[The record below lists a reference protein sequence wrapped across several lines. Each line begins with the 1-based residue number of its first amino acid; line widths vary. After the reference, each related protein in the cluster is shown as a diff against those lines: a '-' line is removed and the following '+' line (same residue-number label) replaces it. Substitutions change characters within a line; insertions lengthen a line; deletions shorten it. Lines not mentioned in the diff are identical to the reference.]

1 MISVELTDPG
11 AFRLET
17 RLGSWFV
24 SAANSRRLQEELEKP
39 AFLSLEEM
47 EQVRRLGG
55 LCDNGAILYV
65 PGHGRL
71 IWLYRTINATRELY
85 LRCDAEGQWHFGD
98 HFRNMLAD
106 IPCRERNLD
115 EHALLDHL
123 LFRFPLGISTRV
135 KGIRRLT
142 PGEILC
148 IDTSTREQLSRQAE
162 RSPCEPFELG
172 IEEAVSALEENLRS
186 AFDGSGTEDCLLFS
200 GGVDST
206 LMQSFRPVGSK
217 TLTVTIDSPEIA
229 FETEYAK
236 AAANLLGTDL
246 LTIPLDEDDFLT
258 LFEETIEN
266 LGQPIIPSFQ
276 PVFLYR
282 AFQAPFKLF
291 WVGDVADTLLG
302 HPQTRRIMNPD
313 ERPRFQNK
321 LTEPFDSPQG
331 YGALSNTSPD
341 IKVIRKLFGERAVS
355 ARIES
360 RLSLV
365 LERARVHP
373 GKRLEEHAQLT
384 SLVQFFCSAT
394 EAACGKR
401 QTAALF
407 GREIGAPFFSRDLLG
422 LATAIPTG
430 IRFFHGGE
438 TKPVPKIL
446 LRKRLPEYSF
456 YSKKGG
462 SDIPRTRF
470 CRSGPFRDFFR
481 YSAFPDPMPTE
492 GKELLLN
499 PGEEW
504 SYLILSA
511 AIFSTWQERVL
522 KAERLEKVPGT
533 RLFRLGQKC
542 DDLSGEKRL

>member
-17 RLGSWFV
+17 RPGSWFV
-24 SAANSRRLQEELEKP
+24 SAANSRRLKAELEKP
-39 AFLSLEEM
+39 SFLSLEEK

-65 PGHGRL
+65 PCHGRL
-71 IWLYRTINATRELY
+71 MWLYRTINATRELY

-106 IPCRERNLD
+106 IPCRERSLD

-148 IDTSTREQLSRQAE
+148 IDTSTREKLSRQAE

-186 AFDGSGTEDCLLFS
+186 AFDGSGTDDCLLFS

-206 LMQSFRPVGSK
+206 LMQSFRPGGSK
-217 TLTVTIDSPEIA
+217 TLTMTIDSPEIA
-229 FETEYAK
+229 FETEYART
-236 AAANLLGTDL
+236 AAHLLETDL
-246 LTIPLDEDDFLT
+246 LIVPLDEDGYRT
-258 LFEETIEN
+258 LSEETIAN
-266 LGQPIIPSFQ
+266 LGQPIIPGFQ

-282 AFQAPFKLF
+282 AFQAPFRLF

-313 ERPRFQNK
+313 ERPQFRNE

-341 IKVIRKLFGERAVS
+341 IKVIRRLFGERAVS
-355 ARIES
+355 ARIEA

-365 LERARVHP
+365 LERARIRP

-384 SLVQFFCSAT
+384 SLVEFFCSAN
-394 EAACGKR
+394 EAVCSKR

-407 GREIGAPFFSRDLLG
+407 GREIGDPFFSRGLLG
-422 LATAIPTG
+422 LATAIPAG

-438 TKPVPKIL
+438 AKPVPKAL

-456 YSKKGG
+456 YGKKGG

-470 CRSGPFRDFFR
+470 CLSGPFREFFQD
-481 YSAFPDPMPTE
+481 SAFPDNMPPG
-492 GKELLLN
+492 GKELLLD
-499 PGEEW
+499 PQKDW
-504 SYLILSA
+504 SYLTLSA

-522 KAERLEKVPGT
+522 KAERLEKVPCT
-533 RLFRLGQKC
+533 RLFRLEQKR
-542 DDLSGEKRL
+542 DYHTGGKRY